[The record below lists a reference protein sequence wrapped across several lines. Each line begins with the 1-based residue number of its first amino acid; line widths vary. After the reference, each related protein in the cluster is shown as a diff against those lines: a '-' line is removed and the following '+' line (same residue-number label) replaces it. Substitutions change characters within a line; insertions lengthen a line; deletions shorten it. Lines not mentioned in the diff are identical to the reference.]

1 MIFYCGLASLAQASQ
16 SLDIS
21 ESQDPSMEDH
31 GIQLELAVGDI
42 EANEQCVQG
51 EVITLNK

>member
-1 MIFYCGLASLAQASQ
+1 VIFYCGLASLAQASQ

>member
-1 MIFYCGLASLAQASQ
+1 VIFYGGLASLAQASQ

-21 ESQDPSMEDH
+21 KSQDPSMEDH